1 MMGSSGTPDP
11 GLLMRPLPHLSLLA
25 VAVVG
30 AGLLVGSPISAQ
42 AAAPDGNTQP
52 SDITLLHLSATG
64 TMRETPDLLVALLVA
79 ESSSGNPS
87 TAQQRVN
94 RLMQNAGIEATKLPS
109 IHWRLDGYGVDRSGD
124 RTPVWTARQTLRL
137 EGADA
142 GTLLDLISRLQAS
155 GLVINE
161 LSWTLSPQHL
171 AAARAQASDQ
181 ALKALRTRAEA
192 AAGSLGLRVGT
203 IRDVTLGEGE
213 PIRPMMRMMAATM
226 SAPQATQDAQD
237 VNEDASATIELHR

>member
-1 MMGSSGTPDP
+1 MMGSHGAP
-11 GLLMRPLPHLSLLA
+11 GPGVFVRSRPRA
-25 VAVVG
+25 ATVVG
-30 AGLLVGSPISAQ
+30 ACLMLAGGPALAQ
-42 AAAPDGNTQP
+42 ALPPDGRTAQ

-64 TMRETPDLLVALLVA
+64 TVRETPDLLVAQLVA
-79 ESSSGNPS
+79 ESTSGNPS

-94 RLMQNAGIEATKLPS
+94 RLMQDAGAAAAKLPS
-109 IHWRLDGYGVDRSGD
+109 VHWRLDGYGVDRGGD

-142 GTLLDLISRLQAS
+142 GMLLELVSRLQAA
-155 GLVINE
+155 GLVIGE

-213 PIRPMMRMMAATM
+213 PIRPMMRLMAATM
-226 SAPQATQDAQD
+226 STPQATQDAQD
-237 VNEDASATIELHR
+237 VNEDASATIELRR